1 MVFSATQTLRMA
13 DATWRRVGDL
23 EQKLALSNTRS
34 SGRKKK
40 ELQINRS
47 RRTPHRAAPALTE
60 EQTSLIKC
68 CLAGTSAV

>member
-1 MVFSATQTLRMA
+1 MGGQGVQVGFLATQTLRMA

-40 ELQINRS
+40 RV
-47 RRTPHRAAPALTE
+47 AD
-60 EQTSLIKC
+60 K
-68 CLAGTSAV
+68 

>member
-1 MVFSATQTLRMA
+1 MVLPSTQTLRMA

-47 RRTPHRAAPALTE
+47 RRTGQRL
-60 EQTSLIKC
+60 L
-68 CLAGTSAV
+68 